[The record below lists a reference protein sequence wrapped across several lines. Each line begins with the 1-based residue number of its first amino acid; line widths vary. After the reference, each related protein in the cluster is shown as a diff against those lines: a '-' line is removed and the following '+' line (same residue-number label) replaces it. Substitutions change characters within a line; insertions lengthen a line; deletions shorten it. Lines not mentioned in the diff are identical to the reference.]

1 MAQDFDDDDDL
12 GVEGLAAL
20 NLLSPSGVVREGQDR
35 DLRGGG
41 PAARVNAVRGDRS
54 AGGRGRGR
62 QQASGRGHEVAGRS
76 VAIIFMFWC
85 G

>member
-1 MAQDFDDDDDL
+1 MEEDFDEDDDL

-20 NLLSPSGVVREGQDR
+20 NLLLPSGVVREGGREGQDR

-41 PAARVNAVRGDRS
+41 HAGRVNAVRGGRS

-62 QQASGRGHEVAGRS
+62 QQAPGRGPGVAGR
-76 VAIIFMFWC
+76 
-85 G
+85 